1 MVVTSSE
8 GLPDYAGMRLVEDLG
23 VVQRYEAVDGE
34 GMPVSVLVLGEHA
47 SRDPQQRAAFVQH
60 AMQASVAA
68 LPGQLPITFYD
79 DTARPWA
86 ASPQEQGAVG
96 VERLL
101 PGVLAQPARDRA
113 PQPDTEWA
121 PQPDTDRAPQ
131 PDTHHVP
138 RPAASRTPMLVALAG
153 VALLLVVGLVAAV
166 AATGRD
172 DEPVAAPIPTR
183 DDFPL
188 LPTELPPL
196 PSILIPEAPP
206 TLEGPR
212 PTLKDVPPVTVLGP
226 GVAPGEGTRTFDFP
240 GWPFAFRAPG
250 TWGCLTTT
258 FSVSD
263 AYANL
268 CVDEQNPGDR
278 QRMTVMIRRCPT
290 TCTPAEQEEM
300 NRAWLDEPER
310 AVAFDPS
317 TVYVETPR
325 SDRGTYSV
333 DFSHFFAAAA
343 GEPLSWQ
350 VGVYVESPLE
360 TRDEVLEILNE
371 IRSQTP

>member
-1 MVVTSSE
+1 
-8 GLPDYAGMRLVEDLG
+8 MRLVEDLG

-34 GMPVSVLVLGEHA
+34 GVPVSVLVLGEHA
-47 SRDPQQRAAFVQH
+47 SRDPQRRTAFVQQ
-60 AMQASVAA
+60 AVQASVAA
-68 LPGQLPITFYD
+68 LPGQLPITFD
-79 DTARPWA
+79 ADTPRPWA
-86 ASPQEQGAVG
+86 ASHQEQGAVG

-101 PGVLAQPARDRA
+101 PRLLAQPAR
-113 PQPDTEWA
+113 EWA
-121 PQPDTDRAPQ
+121 PPPDIEWMSPRDAP
-131 PDTHHVP
+131 DVP
-138 RPAASRTPMLVALAG
+138 RPAASTTPLLVALAG

-166 AATGRD
+166 AATDGD
-172 DEPVAAPIPTR
+172 DEPVAAPVPTR
-183 DDFPL
+183 DDLPR

-196 PSILIPEAPP
+196 PPFVVPEAPP
-206 TLEGPR
+206 GLEGPR
-212 PTLKDVPPVTVLGP
+212 PTLKDVPPVAVLGP
-226 GVAPGEGTRTFDFP
+226 SFAPGEDTYTFDFP
-240 GWPFAFRAPG
+240 GWPFAFRAPP
-250 TWGCLTTT
+250 TWGCLATT
-258 FSVSD
+258 FPVPD
-263 AYANL
+263 AYAHV

-290 TCTPAEQEEM
+290 SCTPAEQEEM

-310 AVAFDPS
+310 AVALGPS

-350 VGVYVESPLE
+350 VGVYVESPPE
-360 TRDEVLEILNE
+360 TRDEVLEILND

>member
-1 MVVTSSE
+1 MIAAARLASVVVTSSE
-8 GLPDYAGMRLVEDLG
+8 GLPGYAGMRLVEDLG

-34 GMPVSVLVLGEHA
+34 GVPVSVLVLGVHA
-47 SRDPQQRAAFVQH
+47 SRDPQQRAAFVQQ

-68 LPGQLPITFYD
+68 LPGQLPITFD
-79 DTARPWA
+79 DNAPRPWA
-86 ASPQEQGAVG
+86 ASRQEQGAVG

-101 PGVLAQPARDRA
+101 PRVLAQPAR
-113 PQPDTEWA
+113 EWA
-121 PQPDTDRAPQ
+121 PPWVPQ
-131 PDTHHVP
+131 
-138 RPAASRTPMLVALAG
+138 PAASKTPLFFALAG

-166 AATGRD
+166 VATGRD
-172 DEPVAAPIPTR
+172 DEPVAAPVPTR
-183 DDFPL
+183 DDFPR
-188 LPTELPPL
+188 LPPL
-196 PSILIPEAPP
+196 PSVVVPEAPP
-206 TLEGPR
+206 RLEGPR

-226 GVAPGEGTRTFDFP
+226 SFAPGEGTHTFDFP

-250 TWGCLTTT
+250 TWGCLATT
-258 FSVSD
+258 FSIPD
-263 AYANL
+263 AYANV

-278 QRMTVMIRRCPT
+278 QRMTLMIRRCPT

-333 DFSHFFAAAA
+333 DFSHFFAAVP

-350 VGVYVESPLE
+350 VGVYVESPPE

>member
-1 MVVTSSE
+1 MAARLASVTVTSSE
-8 GLPDYAGMRLVEDLG
+8 GLPGYAGMRLVEDLG

-34 GMPVSVLVLGEHA
+34 GAPVSVLVLGVHA
-47 SRDPQQRAAFVQH
+47 SRDPQQRAAFVQQ

-68 LPGQLPITFYD
+68 LPGQLPITFD
-79 DTARPWA
+79 DNPPRPWA
-86 ASPQEQGAVG
+86 ASHQEQGAVG

-101 PGVLAQPARDRA
+101 PRVLAQPAR
-113 PQPDTEWA
+113 EWA
-121 PQPDTDRAPQ
+121 PPWVPQ
-131 PDTHHVP
+131 
-138 RPAASRTPMLVALAG
+138 PAASKTPLFFALAG

-166 AATGRD
+166 VATGRG
-172 DEPVAAPIPTR
+172 DEPVAAPVPTR
-183 DDFPL
+183 DDFPQ

-196 PSILIPEAPP
+196 PSVVVPEAPP
-206 TLEGPR
+206 RLEGPR

-226 GVAPGEGTRTFDFP
+226 SFTPGEDTHTFDFP

-250 TWGCLTTT
+250 TWGCLATT
-258 FSVSD
+258 VSIPD
-263 AYANL
+263 AYANV

-278 QRMTVMIRRCPT
+278 QRIALMIRRCPT
-290 TCTPAEQEEM
+290 TCIPAEQEEM

-333 DFSHFFAAAA
+333 DFSHFFAAVP

-350 VGVYVESPLE
+350 VGVYVESPPE